1 MTFNKIAFLT
11 VFLLI
16 TFWVF
21 SFTFGF
27 AEAALVNCG
36 NSVVAS
42 DSSSGCKLGDLFT
55 TAFNLVQYMLSGA
68 AAIAVGGVIYGGV
81 LMVTSAGNEGR
92 STSGKKAVTNSLI
105 GLAVILLAY
114 LLVRS
119 LFLVLGFGET
129 DQLLNQPDQYIQSG
143 KGLIN

>member
-1 MTFNKIAFLT
+1 MKFKNFVFIASF
-11 VFLLI
+11 FLLFFSIFI
-16 TFWVF
+16 TSYGVV
-21 SFTFGF
+21 
-27 AEAALVNCG
+27 EAALVNCG
-36 NSVVAS
+36 NSVTAS